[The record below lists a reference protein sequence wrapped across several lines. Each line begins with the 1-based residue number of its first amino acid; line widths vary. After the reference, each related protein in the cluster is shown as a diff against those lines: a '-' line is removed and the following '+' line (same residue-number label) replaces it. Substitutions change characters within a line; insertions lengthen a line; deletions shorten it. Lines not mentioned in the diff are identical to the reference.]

1 MAEERQEEEGKVP
14 VEIASNIVQLAA
26 FLDPHLPAA
35 PKAVTSDRR
44 ERWPRHKAIAFIITV
59 SLILWGMIFALIH
72 YLYRFLSLRG
82 RHY

>member
-59 SLILWGMIFALIH
+59 SLILWVGGIIRSVAALA
-72 YLYRFLSLRG
+72 LALGAST
-82 RHY
+82 